1 MRSKLLT
8 TLIDTLR
15 RPHIPSTTSSP
26 LLHSPPLHN
35 PPPPSLQPTLLN
47 RTFTTTPHPHK
58 KGNNKQES
66 KHTTL
71 HNPSKPPPPNAFD
84 FTDYSASIARAHSTL
99 KSDLATI
106 KAGGLSPETVE
117 NVRVQLVKG
126 EKKDANATVK
136 VGDVASVLVRGRNVC
151 VLVGEKDVCTTSS
164 PFPHCPLT

>member
-1 MRSKLLT
+1 MRPKLLT

-15 RPHIPSTTSSP
+15 RPHTPLPLPSTTSSP
-26 LLHSPPLHN
+26 IFRRATPPT
-35 PPPPSLQPTLLN
+35 PPLQPTLLN
-47 RTFTTTPHPHK
+47 HTFTTTPHPLK
-58 KGNNKQES
+58 KGHKQES

-71 HNPSKPPPPNAFD
+71 HNPSKPPPPNAFE

-99 KSDLATI
+99 KSDLAAI

-126 EKKDANATVK
+126 EKKDANTTVK

-164 PFPHCPLT
+164 PLPHCPLT